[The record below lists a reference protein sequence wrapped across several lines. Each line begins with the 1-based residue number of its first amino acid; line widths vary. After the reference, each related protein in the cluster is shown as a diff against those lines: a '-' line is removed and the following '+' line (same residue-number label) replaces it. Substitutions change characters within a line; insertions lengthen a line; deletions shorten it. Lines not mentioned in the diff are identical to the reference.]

1 MDMTCEVIR
10 DLAELYK
17 EKLVS
22 KESMQTI
29 REHLRTCEACRRYYK
44 EYDSVRQAAPVP
56 TRVREDSD
64 LMGMER
70 RTWQHLSERMRRR
83 RTLSIIGTGAVI
95 GAGSIMMAIGLV
107 MVTKSMHRP
116 G

>member
-1 MDMTCEVIR
+1 MEMTCDVIR

-17 EKLVS
+17 EELVS

-44 EYDSVRQAAPVP
+44 EYDSVRHAPP
-56 TRVREDSD
+56 MTATMRMDSD
-64 LMGMER
+64 LLGTER
-70 RTWQHLSERMRRR
+70 RTWQHLSARLRRR